1 MNGCLLAGVIQ
12 RLPKNDDGSVNYEDI
27 CEIFGYDPDCPQTR
41 EAGHD
46 GVCFP
51 QTEDLTAER
60 KDEPVRLFF
69 E

>member
-27 CEIFGYDPDCPQTR
+27 CEIFGETC

-51 QTEDLTAER
+51 RTEDLPSEM
-60 KDEPVRLFF
+60 KDGPVRLF
-69 E
+69 